1 MGNVNGA
8 GRSAWNRNLIQ
19 DGSVNIKFNGFES
32 GSTETFNVIYDD
44 FSKNTSN
51 TSWYSFAVTHIAA
64 HNILGGGVYYV
75 EGFKTNERYEWQKAT
90 SYESTSIRQF
100 ARSKVNGAWN
110 EWVRII

>member
-1 MGNVNGA
+1 MASGFQTFV
-8 GRSAWNRNLIQ
+8 SAQMCTPVLKQRPHASKLQ
-19 DGSVNIKFNGFES
+19 

>member
-64 HNILGGGVYYV
+64 HNILAAAYIMWKGS
-75 EGFKTNERYEWQKAT
+75 KQTNVMSGKKLLLMNQHLYDNSQDRK
-90 SYESTSIRQF
+90 
-100 ARSKVNGAWN
+100 
-110 EWVRII
+110 